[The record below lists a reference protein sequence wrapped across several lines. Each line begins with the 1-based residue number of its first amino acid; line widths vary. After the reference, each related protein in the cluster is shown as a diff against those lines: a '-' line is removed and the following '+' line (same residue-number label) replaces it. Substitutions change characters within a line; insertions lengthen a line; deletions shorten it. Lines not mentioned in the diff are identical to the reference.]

1 MKPTILITGATGTT
15 GSTAIKTL
23 LELKVRVRA
32 LVHKKD
38 ARSEQLSTQ
47 GVEIVQGDLSDF
59 EAVSEALKGIT
70 AAYFVFPI
78 QVPGILEGTAFFAQA
93 AIEQGVSAIINMSQ
107 VSARRIAISH
117 ASRDHWIA
125 ERMLDRSGIPV
136 THLRPTLFAEWLKY
150 FSPIIKE
157 KSILPLAFGNVRYAP
172 VAGEDLGRVIA
183 AILNDPGKH
192 SGKSYPLYGP
202 KELSQY
208 EIADILTRV
217 LERKITYVPL
227 DIEAFQKLLKER
239 GYTAHFQQ
247 HVGGIAEE
255 CLNGVFS
262 GTNDL
267 VEKLTGQ
274 KPLEMTDYILKNK
287 AMFS

>member
-23 LELKVRVRA
+23 LALKVRVRA

-38 ARSEQLSTQ
+38 ARSEQLNTQ

-78 QVPGILEGTAFFAQA
+78 QVPGILESTAFFAQA
-93 AIEQGVSAIINMSQ
+93 AIEQGVSAIVNMSQ

-157 KSILPLAFGNVRYAP
+157 KNILPLAFGNVRYAP

-183 AILNDPGKH
+183 AILTDPGKH

-227 DIEAFQKLLKER
+227 DIAAFQNILKER

-247 HVGGIAEE
+247 HVGGISEE

-267 VEKLTGQ
+267 VEKLTYQ
-274 KPLEMTDYILKNK
+274 KPLEMTEYILKNK

>member
-1 MKPTILITGATGTT
+1 MKPTILVTGATGTT
-15 GSTAIKTL
+15 GSTAIKRL
-23 LELKVRVRA
+23 LELKAQVRA

-47 GVEIVQGDLSDF
+47 GVEVVQGDLSDF
-59 EAVSEALKGIT
+59 EAVNEALRGIT
-70 AAYFVFPI
+70 AAYFVYPI

-93 AIEQGVSAIINMSQ
+93 AIEQGVSAIVNMSQ
-107 VSARRIAISH
+107 VSARRTAISH

-125 ERMLDRSGIPV
+125 ERMLDRAGIPV

-157 KSILPLAFGNVRYAP
+157 KSILPLAFSDVRYAP

-183 AILNDPGKH
+183 AILNDPAKH

-208 EIADILTRV
+208 EIADVLTRV

-227 DIEAFQKLLKER
+227 DIDAFQKLLRER
-239 GYTAHFQQ
+239 GYTTHFQQ

-274 KPLEMTDYILKNK
+274 KPLEMTEYIRKNK